1 MSISF
6 CSLLFLKCFYFE
18 KEDKYINVKSKV
30 LSIDKVMI
38 TDPIVLISVV
48 SNPFCADFV
57 WSGVGYFYVP
67 LLRYL
72 LGVPHPF

>member
-1 MSISF
+1 MMSALSYSSYNNQWI
-6 CSLLFLKCFYFE
+6 LTLK
-18 KEDKYINVKSKV
+18 

-57 WSGVGYFYVP
+57 RSDVGYFYVP

>member
-1 MSISF
+1 MMSALSYSSYNNQWI
-6 CSLLFLKCFYFE
+6 LTLK
-18 KEDKYINVKSKV
+18 